1 VRPEVDPGGDATGRR
16 FWLPVVALS
25 GLTVLRLPEAL
36 LLLFLLDARVA
47 VALIPLV
54 WAGLHV
60 VRTVAAYPGGALSDR
75 LGARTTLRLGS
86 FLYAILVALLAMQES
101 PAAATTVFLALGLV
115 TGMIEPAERA
125 LVAALAPV
133 RTGRGFGTV
142 QAIGG
147 VAALP
152 AGLLFGSVYQWQG
165 PTAAFLGS
173 AGLLGAIALGWGGRP
188 GR

>member
-1 VRPEVDPGGDATGRR
+1 M
-16 FWLPVVALS
+16 
-25 GLTVLRLPEAL
+25 
-36 LLLFLLDARVA
+36 
-47 VALIPLV
+47 
-54 WAGLHV
+54 
-60 VRTVAAYPGGALSDR
+60 RTLAAYPGGVLSDR

-86 FLYAILVALLAMQES
+86 LLYAVLIALLAMQDTA
-101 PAAATTVFLALGLV
+101 AAATTVFLALGLV

-152 AGLLFGSVYQWQG
+152 AGLLFGALYQWQG
-165 PTAAFLGS
+165 PATAFLGS
-173 AGLLGAIALGWGGRP
+173 ASLLAALALGWGGHRAQ
-188 GR
+188 